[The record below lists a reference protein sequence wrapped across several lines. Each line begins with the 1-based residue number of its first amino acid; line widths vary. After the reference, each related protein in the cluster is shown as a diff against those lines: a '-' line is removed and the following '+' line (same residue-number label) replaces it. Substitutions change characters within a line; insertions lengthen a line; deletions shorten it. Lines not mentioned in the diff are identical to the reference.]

1 MKMKKENTKPLPDMD
16 LSEELQRLIISQGA
30 DLCGFADLTKETE
43 QLRLEYGEAW
53 KDYPY
58 AISFAINFPHA
69 VVDQLLDAPTLTYL
83 AWYDKINDKLN
94 EIALLTTNW
103 LEARGYAAFPIPA
116 SQRAGED
123 KLAAIFSHRA
133 AARLAGLGWIGKSGN
148 LNTPDR
154 GPRQRLATILTD
166 AHLVTGEP
174 IEKDCG
180 NCTACRDICPAQAI
194 LGVNWSENQDLKER
208 LNPEACDRYLNEM
221 RHTLGKRICG
231 LCLAVCPWGR
241 K

>member
-1 MKMKKENTKPLPDMD
+1 MKNTTNKS
-16 LSEELQRLIISQGA
+16 LSEELYRLIISQGA
-30 DLCGFADLTKETE
+30 DICGFADLNQE
-43 QLRLEYGEAW
+43 QEMLNLEYGDAW
-53 KDYPY
+53 KDYPC

-94 EIALLTTNW
+94 EIALLTSNW
-103 LEARGYAAFPIPA
+103 LEARGYRAFPIPA

-123 KLAAIFSHRA
+123 KLSAIFSHRA

-154 GPRQRLATILTD
+154 GPRQRFTTILTD
-166 AHLVTGEP
+166 APLVTGKP
-174 IEKDCG
+174 MEKDCG
-180 NCTACRDICPAQAI
+180 TCTACRDICPAKAI
-194 LGVNWSENQDLKER
+194 LGVNWAPDQDMKER
-208 LNPEACDRYLNEM
+208 LDPEACDRYLNEM
-221 RHTLGKRICG
+221 RHTFGKRICG